1 MNNSSKYTT
10 FSPMK
15 LDEFKEVI
23 EQINNSPVPEIVALL
38 GACPKPKNTKSN
50 WEEKEYQLCR

>member
-1 MNNSSKYTT
+1 MSDLPKYTT

-23 EQINNSPVPEIVALL
+23 EQIKNTPAPEVAIFDS
-38 GACPKPKNTKSN
+38 CPKPKNTKSN